1 MLQRMTNGQLLST
14 SHRVINKNP
23 MLMKKSRYS
32 MPFFLHPIPSMDLSA
47 IPSTINENQPK
58 KFKDITAGIY
68 LDERLKE
75 LGLC

>member
-1 MLQRMTNGQLLST
+1 
-14 SHRVINKNP
+14 
-23 MLMKKSRYS
+23 MKKSRYS

-58 KFKDITAGIY
+58 KFKDITAGVY